1 MWQRVLRQ
9 RTGAFFTLCCLW
21 IAVVSAHDAVLV
33 VVHHQ
38 VIELDEQNPLGR
50 WLIQRH
56 DGEVWLFV
64 GLKFAGAAAVCT
76 VLVMLYQSRV
86 LLATTMAAAVAGFQ
100 FTDRPLHRGR
110 LRGSL
115 GSRVARPRKRRRTP
129 WTRKRTGPRAAPSP
143 RPMDRPSGVLA

>member
-1 MWQRVLRQ
+1 MWKHVSRQ
-9 RTGAFFTLCCLW
+9 RTGAFFTVCCLW
-21 IAVVSAHDAVLV
+21 IAFVSAHDAVLV

-64 GLKFAGAAAVCT
+64 GLKFAGAAAVCA

-86 LLATTMAAAVAGFQ
+86 LLATTVAAAVAGFQ
-100 FTDRPLHRGR
+100 LLLLVYLHFR
-110 LRGSL
+110 
-115 GSRVARPRKRRRTP
+115 
-129 WTRKRTGPRAAPSP
+129 
-143 RPMDRPSGVLA
+143 